1 MTAHLSPSWQPPPLV
16 FISEPTTMME
26 FKSPSVLHS
35 VRLRQNLEESRKA
48 FLSFTNELEVHLK
61 ENSESKKGASAPP
74 SRKISFKCSKKTSGS
89 YRTPRIALSTVNS
102 NIVAELTSKFNQ
114 MVETS
119 PKREEKRVSRKPSV
133 KTKPD
138 LAKIKRRISV
148 KRSASIVRAKL
159 VVPDKVASSG
169 SVKAAIEIFE
179 GRSFQTEPNVVLPK
193 PKPKVPDKK
202 PNLKAKVLKSV
213 VKLDTISIP
222 SSQIRKKVV
231 EETDCIIK
239 RCEELANNVGN
250 QSFVNEYRT
259 SVMVTPE
266 TGNQSYKS
274 RHEEEEPRPIDHNF
288 KSKSEEAI
296 FSSSQA
302 KPNTSFLWRTKS
314 QSNTP
319 LYSLQSEDLYDV
331 VNPTIKELP
340 EPEEKIYEDLILT
353 RKSEDYYEE
362 LEQKSD
368 DGYECFDTL
377 PEKERIYETLPPPVL
392 PRRQE
397 EPLPPRPPPSRNSYC
412 GELVSNCYESIY
424 NGGDSKS
431 NYESIYSC
439 RMTAWEVGSNRES
452 LASSDQ
458 QSNSLYGRSIVSWTN
473 DDVAV
478 YNGIASSDRSSSDKS
493 DEWVDVS
500 DEENRQRPA
509 GFVM

>member
-1 MTAHLSPSWQPPPLV
+1 MTAHLSPSWLTPPSA
-16 FISEPTTMME
+16 FMSDPTATME

-48 FLSFTNELEVHLK
+48 FLSFATELEGRLK
-61 ENSESKKGASAPP
+61 ENSESKKGAGAPP

-89 YRTPRIALSTVNS
+89 HRTPRIALSTVDS

-138 LAKIKRRISV
+138 LAKTKRRNSV
-148 KRSASIVRAKL
+148 KRNASIVRAK

-179 GRSFQTEPNVVLPK
+179 GRSFQTEPNAVLPK

-202 PNLKAKVLKSV
+202 PNLKPKALKSV
-213 VKLDTISIP
+213 AKLNTVSIP
-222 SSQIRKKVV
+222 SSQVRKKVA
-231 EETDCIIK
+231 EETDRIIE

-250 QSFVNEYRT
+250 QSFVDEYRINA
-259 SVMVTPE
+259 MVTPE
-266 TGNQSYKS
+266 
-274 RHEEEEPRPIDHNF
+274 EEQPRPPIDH
-288 KSKSEEAI
+288 KSESEEAT

-314 QSNTP
+314 QSNAP
-319 LYSLQSEDLYDV
+319 LYSLQSEDLYDIV
-331 VNPTIKELP
+331 SPTIKELP

-353 RKSEDYYEE
+353 GKSEDCYEE
-362 LEQKSD
+362 LERKSD
-368 DGYECFDTL
+368 DGYECFDNLL
-377 PEKERIYETLPPPVL
+377 PEKERIYETLPASVL

-431 NYESIYSC
+431 NYESIYGC
-439 RMTAWEVGSNRES
+439 RMAAWEVGSNRES

-473 DDVAV
+473 DDVGV
-478 YNGIASSDRSSSDKS
+478 YNGIASSERSSSDKS
-493 DEWVDVS
+493 DEWVDIS
-500 DEENRQRPA
+500 DDENRQRPA